1 MIVGGGNVRLYP
13 PTSTA
18 RVEFG
23 VKTVWAAVERW
34 MVIKSKISLQDDFPF
49 SREFSHLL
57 NPLLNGFLSQP
68 FFVSFSPQ
76 HAFGVIF

>member
-1 MIVGGGNVRLYP
+1 MIVGGGERTLVPENVASR
-13 PTSTA
+13 A
-18 RVEFG
+18 EFS

-49 SREFSHLL
+49 SQEFSHLL
-57 NPLLNGFLSQP
+57 NPLLNGSMSQP